1 MAFPDFREAR
11 GFDHLKTLQRITEEH
26 VDHMKEG
33 TYLEV
38 CGLHKSLYD
47 EINSLVESNTKLFDL
62 WQTARNRVNVPFQAR
77 VGLPM
82 NEEALLRMHREWIA
96 NSEAMDAL
104 RADLGVA
111 ERSLQNLKPIN
122 RITRRVREDAI
133 RDFCK
138 GDERGVG
145 NGAWT
150 FQNLTQHY
158 QAMFWFET
166 EAEHNDFVNS
176 LNERQI
182 YEDYK
187 RMFNE
192 RVRRSTREAQMLKMN
207 LEREMKRVERRM
219 ELLSMSLNQVDGHPR
234 VNEIRRRLEFPEPG
248 EDVQMR

>member
-11 GFDHLKTLQRITEEH
+11 GFDHLKTLQRIADEH
-26 VDHMKEG
+26 IDHMKEG

-82 NEEALLRMHREWIA
+82 NEETLLRMHREWVEH
-96 NSEAMDAL
+96 SEAMDAL

-166 EAEHNDFVNS
+166 EAEHNDFVSS

-187 RMFNE
+187 RLFNE
-192 RVRRSTREAQMLKMN
+192 RVRRSTREARMLKMN

-219 ELLSMSLNQVDGHPR
+219 ELLTMALNQVDNHPH
-234 VNEIRRRLEFPEPG
+234 VRRRLEFPEPG

>member
-82 NEEALLRMHREWIA
+82 NEETLLRVHREWIA

-166 EAEHNDFVNS
+166 EAEHNDFVSS

-192 RVRRSTREAQMLKMN
+192 RVRRSTREARMLKMN

-219 ELLSMSLNQVDGHPR
+219 ELLTMALNQVDDHPR
-234 VNEIRRRLEFPEPG
+234 VDEVRRRLEFPEPG